1 MKTVVRRL
9 RRVEDQLGP
18 KVQRDFVRNPRQRL
32 RLVVARMDRPLNLA
46 TSRCTRTL
54 SPDGFLMEIVR
65 LNGICTGLGEEEL
78 ERFVASFPIQ
88 MPESQVVQ

>member
-9 RRVEDQLGP
+9 RRIEDQLGP
-18 KVQRDFVRNPRQRL
+18 NVQCDFVRNPRRRL

-54 SPDGFLMEIVR
+54 SPDGFLMEVVR
-65 LNGICTGLGEEEL
+65 LDGIRTGLGEEEL
-78 ERFVASFPIQ
+78 ERFVASFPVQ
-88 MPESQVVQ
+88 MPECQVLR